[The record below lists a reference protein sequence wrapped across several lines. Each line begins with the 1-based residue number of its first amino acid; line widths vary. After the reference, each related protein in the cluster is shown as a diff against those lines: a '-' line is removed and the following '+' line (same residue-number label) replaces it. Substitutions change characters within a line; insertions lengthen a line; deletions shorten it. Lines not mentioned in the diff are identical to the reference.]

1 MKTIDIF
8 YQGEGIASLQH
19 IEFEGQR
26 SFAELLAAIAK
37 QHGLDGAAL
46 FLEDEDEPVDERE
59 LIGTKAGRSGVKVH
73 VHRCREVRVTVN
85 FKEKSVHD
93 NVRPGKTVGKI
104 KHWAAVRKFGMSE
117 EEASH
122 HHLQLAGTTD
132 QPDTGTHVGALVTK
146 GTCAVEFD
154 LVPTPRVNG

>member
-1 MKTIDIF
+1 MTNIDVF
-8 YQGEGIASLQH
+8 YQGEGIGSLQH
-19 IEFEGQR
+19 IEFDSQR
-26 SFAELLAAIAK
+26 PFAELLAMIAK

-46 FLEDEDEPVDERE
+46 FLEDEDEPVDERA
-59 LIGTKAGRSGVKVH
+59 LVGTKAGRSGLKVH
-73 VHRCREVRVTVN
+73 VHRCREVKVTVN

-93 NVRPGKTVGKI
+93 KVRPAKTVGKI
-104 KHWAAVRKFGMSE
+104 KHWAAVRKLGMSE

-122 HHLQLAGTTD
+122 HHLQLADTTE